1 MSQIAIHRWALVSAL
16 AMSVS
21 LGAQT
26 GWSQAAQRNLVDVGQ
41 RQYDELHYEEAV
53 QTLSAAVIRSG
64 NSPQVEARIYE
75 LLAMSYQALGR
86 ADEAEGAWRLMLV
99 RAPDRQASA
108 DLSPRTQA
116 FFTAVRQRWEAE
128 GRPGIAAA
136 NTTNNGTGT
145 GTPSPTA
152 PLPEV
157 RIEHRS
163 PPQQQRGR
171 PVPLTAS
178 LVDPGNRTARLVL
191 AYRHNNS
198 GIFTRVDAARDETG
212 AYATQLPGSVVRPP
226 LVEYYFE
233 AVDGNGLPV
242 QQRGDALAPLRVA
255 VPEPGGV
262 PWWVWVGGGVLVA
275 GAAVAIIVV
284 ATSNQPTTL
293 NIDVVGR

>member
-1 MSQIAIHRWALVSAL
+1 MKQIAIHRWALTSAL
-16 AMSVS
+16 ALAV
-21 LGAQT
+21 LFGAQP
-26 GWSQAAQRNLVDVGQ
+26 GWAQQAQRNLVDVGQ
-41 RQYDELHYEEAV
+41 RQFDELHYEEAV

-64 NSPQVEARIYE
+64 NTPQIEARIYE
-75 LLAMSYQALGR
+75 LLAMAYQALGR
-86 ADEAEGAWRLMLV
+86 TDEAEGAWRLMLI
-99 RAPDRQASA
+99 RAPDRQASQ

-116 FFTAVRQRWEAE
+116 FFNGVRQRWESE
-128 GRPGIAAA
+128 GRPGITVAS
-136 NTTNNGTGT
+136 TNNGTAVT
-145 GTPSPTA
+145 ATPGTPPA
-152 PLPEV
+152 EV

-171 PVPLTAS
+171 PVPLSAS
-178 LVDPGNRTARLVL
+178 LVDPGNRVARLVL
-191 AYRHNNS
+191 AFRHNNV
-198 GIFTRVDAARDETG
+198 GIFQRVDATRDETG
-212 AYATQLPGSVVRPP
+212 TYAITLPGSIVRPP

-262 PWWVWVGGGVLVA
+262 PWWAWVGGGVLVA

-284 ATSNQPTTL
+284 ATSNQPATL